1 MSLWAA
7 VVEEWRE
14 TVEGF
19 LRFPIDSA
27 LVQRVPR
34 EDRAH
39 PISHAGPKNYDKQE
53 PKSQQITV
61 ATDHLEL
68 IP

>member
-1 MSLWAA
+1 M
-7 VVEEWRE
+7 
-14 TVEGF
+14 EGF